1 MNMYKRYSKK
11 AIDAL
16 RATASSDPAI
26 RAEAQRTMA
35 AELQWPLRQG
45 VFDRDNLGNIYE
57 KQLLAPG
64 AQANYPLDFI
74 KPGDE
79 DNFIAFTLPKQGRVP
94 ERHVEG
100 DELWVPTWRISN
112 SIDWDIRYAE
122 EARFD
127 VIQRAIRVYE
137 AGFVR
142 KINSDGWRALLGA
155 ADGRGL
161 VVAAAGPAPF
171 TGDTQVGTSPLTPQ
185 PGAGQF
191 TKELISRMRTTM
203 VRGAGGNG
211 NAGRLTDVYLSL
223 EAMEDIRAWDT
234 DEIDE
239 FTRREI
245 FVSRDYGLASIY
257 GVVLHEMTE
266 FGQGQEYETFLTGT
280 LARTHQTIGSNT
292 LTEFCV
298 GLDLSTMDSFVMPIR
313 KELETYEDPNLYR
326 QQRAGIYGWMEHGF
340 GVLDS
345 RRILLGEY

>member
-1 MNMYKRYSKK
+1 MNMYKIHSED
-11 AIDAL
+11 ALQAL
-16 RATASSDPAI
+16 RATSSADSQI
-26 RAEAQRTMA
+26 RTEAQRAMA

-45 VFDRDNLGNIYE
+45 IFDRDNLGNVFE

-64 AQANYPLDFI
+64 AQANYPLDFV

-79 DNFIAFTLPKQGRVP
+79 DNYNAFTMPKQGRVP

-100 DELWVPTWRISN
+100 DELWVPTFRIAN

-127 VIQRAIRVYE
+127 VIQRAIGVYE

-142 KINSDGWRALLGA
+142 KINSDGWRTIIAA
-155 ADGRGL
+155 ADGRGT
-161 VVAAAGPAPF
+161 VVTTGGAPF
-171 TGDTQVGTSPLTPQ
+171 TGATTVGASPLVTTP
-185 PGAGQF
+185 AVGQF
-191 TKELISRMRTTM
+191 TKELISMMRTAM

-211 NAGRLTDVYLSL
+211 NAGRLTDMYLSM

-245 FVSRDYGLASIY
+245 FVSREYGLASIY

-266 FGQGQEYETFLTGT
+266 WGIGQEYEEFLETT
-280 LARTHQTIGSNT
+280 LGRTHTDSR
-292 LTEFCV
+292 LEYCL

-313 KELETYEDPNLYR
+313 KELETYEDPALYR
-326 QQRAGIYGWMEHGF
+326 QGRAGIYGWMEHGF
-340 GVLDS
+340 AVLDP
-345 RRILLGEY
+345 RRVLIGEF

>member
-1 MNMYKRYSKK
+1 MLKRYNDK
-11 AIDAL
+11 AIAAL
-16 RATASSDPAI
+16 RATANSDAAV
-26 RAEAQRTMA
+26 RENAQRAFA
-35 AELQWPLRQG
+35 AELQSPLRQG
-45 VFDRDNLGNIYE
+45 VFDRDNLGDIFE
-57 KQLLAPG
+57 KQVLAPG
-64 AQANYPLDFI
+64 AQANYPLDFV
-74 KPGDE
+74 KPGTE
-79 DNFIAFTLPKQGRVP
+79 DNYNAFTMPKQGRVP

-100 DELWVPTWRISN
+100 DELWVPTFRVAN

-127 VIQRAIRVYE
+127 VIMRAIRVYE

-142 KINSDGWRALLGA
+142 KINQDGWRTILAA

-161 VVAAAGPAPF
+161 TVAASGTAPF
-171 TGDTQVGTSPLTPQ
+171 TGSSLVGSSPLVPT

-191 TKELISRMRTTM
+191 TKELISRMRTAM

-211 NAGRLTDVYLSL
+211 NSGRLTDVYLSL
-223 EAMEDIRAWDT
+223 EAMEHIRGWDT

-245 FVSRDYGLASIY
+245 FVSREYGLASIY

-266 FGQGQEYETFLTGT
+266 FGQGQEYQNYLV
-280 LARTHQTIGSNT
+280 NT
-292 LTEFCV
+292 LGRAHSGSLVEWCA

-313 KELETYEDPNLYR
+313 KELETYEDPALYR

-340 GVLDS
+340 AVLDP
-345 RRILLGEY
+345 RRVLLGEF

>member
-1 MNMYKRYSKK
+1 MLKK
-11 AIDAL
+11 YDPRAINAL
-16 RATASSDPAI
+16 KATASST
-26 RAEAQRTMA
+26 EAVRSVAQQAFA
-35 AELQWPLRQG
+35 AELNFPLRQG
-45 VFDRDNLGNIYE
+45 IFDRDNLGAIYE
-57 KQLLAPG
+57 RQLLAPG

-79 DNFIAFTLPKQGRVP
+79 KNFIAFTMPKQGRIP

-100 DELWVPTWRISN
+100 DELWVPTFKIAN
-112 SIDWDIRYAE
+112 AIDWDIRYAE

-127 VIQRAIRVYE
+127 VIMRAVRVYE

-142 KINSDGWRALLGA
+142 KINSDGWRTILGG

-161 VVAAAGPAPF
+161 IVSAVGASAF
-171 TGDTQVGTSPLTPQ
+171 TGSTIVPTPV
-185 PGAGQF
+185 AGQF

-211 NAGRLTDVYLSL
+211 NAGRLTDVYLSM

-234 DEIDE
+234 TEIDE

-245 FVSRDYGLASIY
+245 FVSKEYGLASVY

-266 FGQGQEYETFLTGT
+266 FGEGQEYETFLSTT
-280 LARTHQTIGSNT
+280 LARSHRTVASVA
-292 LTEFCV
+292 LKEFCI

-313 KELETYEDPNLYR
+313 KELETFEDPTLYR
-326 QQRAGIYGWMEHGF
+326 QQRAGIWGIMEHGF
-340 GVLDS
+340 ACLDS
-345 RRILLGEY
+345 RRVLLGEF